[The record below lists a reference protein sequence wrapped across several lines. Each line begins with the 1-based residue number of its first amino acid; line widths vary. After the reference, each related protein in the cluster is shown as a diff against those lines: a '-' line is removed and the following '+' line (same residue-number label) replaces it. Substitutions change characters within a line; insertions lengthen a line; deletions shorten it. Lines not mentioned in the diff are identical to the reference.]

1 MANGYL
7 HHQGTKFY
15 PAPYFPVGSIYLS
28 AIDKNP
34 STYFGGT
41 WVKVSGGYLYAANS
55 STGQTSYT
63 GSGTQGHTLTTNQ
76 IPAHTHGSKEL
87 KGSHYSYDYAGLRG
101 SGICS
106 DVVANS
112 SGVGFGSG
120 GHSETPWKQFNINAT
135 HTHSS
140 VGGGAAHS
148 HNIATIY
155 VFMYKRTA

>member
-28 AIDKNP
+28 TIDQNP

-41 WVKVSGGYLYAANS
+41 WVKVSGGYLYAADS

-63 GSGTQGHTLTTNQ
+63 GSGTQSKAAVTSGSTTLQVSQ
-76 IPAHTHGSKEL
+76 IPGHTHGIVAYG
-87 KGSHYSYDYAGLRG
+87 GSNQWATGYLWGRA
-101 SGICS
+101 SGDNGEGNYVQGAS
-106 DVVANS
+106 LVTKS
-112 SGVGFGSG
+112 TG
-120 GHSETPWKQFNINAT
+120 GGGG
-135 HTHSS
+135 HTHSIP
-140 VGGGAAHS
+140 AHS
-148 HNIATIY
+148 HNVATVY